1 MEPNWRW
8 DVNTK
13 VTMMKKCM
21 QEAQVELR
29 CLRDDSD
36 AEKGV
41 SCEEVWTRSI

>member
-1 MEPNWRW
+1 M
-8 DVNTK
+8 K

-29 CLRDDSD
+29 CLRDESD

-41 SCEEVWTRSI
+41 